1 MQKEFKSLVFEFAKL
16 VSDFDSVK
24 AVLLFGSVAKGEADK
39 RSDADF
45 LVVFD
50 TTKNKFKDENK
61 IFSLSQELGKKHDK
75 RVQLVFSNRNF
86 DKLERKFVETVL
98 KEGIIL
104 YGNLPSVRTDKLLL
118 EPYSILDFEATK
130 LDKDDRNKL
139 NRVLMGYETKKKYKS
154 KIYKSSSEG
163 LIRQYEGK
171 KLGPSSIIVPF
182 KKSNIFE
189 DLFRNFKIKY
199 RKIDVWIPKI

>member
-1 MQKEFKSLVFEFAKL
+1 MQKEFKDMAFEFAKL
-16 VSDFDSVK
+16 ASNFDSVK
-24 AVLLFGSVAKGEADK
+24 AVLLFGSIAKGEADK
-39 RSDADF
+39 RSDVDF

-50 TTKNKFKDENK
+50 TTKDKFKDEDE
-61 IFSLSQELGKKHDK
+61 IFTLSQELGKKYDK
-75 RVQLVFSNRNF
+75 TVEVVFSNKNF
-86 DKLERKFVETVL
+86 DKLERKFIEAVL
-98 KEGIIL
+98 KEGMIL
-104 YGNLPSVRTDKLLL
+104 YGNLPSVKADKLLL
-118 EPYSILDFEATK
+118 EPYSIFNFEVSSLNK
-130 LDKDDRNKL
+130 NSRNKL
-139 NRVLMGYETKKKYKS
+139 NRILIGYETKKKYKS

-199 RKIDVWIPKI
+199 RKIDVWIPRI